1 MPRKVTA
8 AELKEWV
15 RVEVHKEVH
24 EMSKVEVRNELKHH
38 LGRVIDV
45 EQEYAQAAVAA
56 AAETSF
62 LKVQEDCSQW
72 QERAEERV
80 YERLCTLIFEK
91 GLTDRLTAIEKRLAA
106 IETSEVTADRLTA
119 IEKRLAASEVSLS
132 NTKRT
137 IDTNAGTTWMSMS
150 QLCAGLNELSRD
162 IRGMQESIDHALDI
176 ENINPN

>member
-1 MPRKVTA
+1 MSRKVTA

-15 RVEVHKEVH
+15 RVEVHREVR
-24 EMSKVEVRNELKHH
+24 EMSKVEVRKELEHH
-38 LGRVIDV
+38 LRSWSSRVIDV

-106 IETSEVTADRLTA
+106 
-119 IEKRLAASEVSLS
+119 SEVSLS

-162 IRGMQESIDHALDI
+162 LRGMQESIDRALDI